1 MKNRYVMIGLCGG
14 LMISLVGNLV
24 QGRILKDKCE
34 EIYEIKKI
42 NYKMIDEDLE
52 DSLKCLADAFDGAH
66 DVKEVVKEVSFNIEK
81 LRNDIDMFNRTSKV
95 VIKEGAMGEITVGLE
110 NGLITG
116 NKFVPIGESAEGLLP
131 REKRFLK
138 KLYGDL
144 LQVDEAIH
152 NMGEQYEEGELAEI
166 FNEYLGSYEYE
177 NLIQPSV
184 YNEICD

>member
-1 MKNRYVMIGLCGG
+1 MKNSYVMIGICGV

-24 QGRILKDKCE
+24 QGRILKDKCD
-34 EIYEIKKI
+34 EIYEIKRI

-52 DSLKCLADAFDGAH
+52 GSLKCLADAFDGAH
-66 DVKEVVKEVSFNIEK
+66 DVKEVLKEVSFNIEK

-95 VIKEGAMGEITVGLE
+95 VIEEEA
-110 NGLITG
+110 
-116 NKFVPIGESAEGLLP
+116 IGESAEGLLP

-152 NMGEQYEEGELAEI
+152 NMGEQCEEEELAEI
-166 FNEYLGSYEYE
+166 FNEYLVSCEYE
-177 NLIQPSV
+177 NLIQSPV
-184 YNEICD
+184 YNETCD